1 MNKNIDSWTVTVPD
15 YDLLTDLLGGKA
27 PLGWSQWLGSIA
39 GISLR
44 AAKYGSAG
52 GQRANRQPQSTAL
65 PGCQWASGEKP
76 VADTCVLKAQA
87 LRDETGSVVSEF
99 FCPWISLKS
108 LPFCDKS
115 QDVDLIE
122 FCMCCAFP
130 LFSGYVKRQDRK
142 WFIEF
147 VFLSLY
153 IQF

>member
-1 MNKNIDSWTVTVPD
+1 MNRNMDSWAVTVPD
-15 YDLLTDLLGGKA
+15 YNPLTDLLGGTA
-27 PLGWSQWLGSIA
+27 SLGWSQWLGSTA
-39 GISLR
+39 GISFR
-44 AAKYGSAG
+44 AAKHGSAG

-65 PGCQWASGEKP
+65 PGRQWASGEKL
-76 VADTCVLKAQA
+76 VADACVLKAQA
-87 LRDETGSVVSEF
+87 LRDETGVVSEF

-122 FCMCCAFP
+122 FCVCYAFL

-142 WFIEF
+142 WSIEF